1 MSHII
6 WLIYRPYDMDLF
18 NFISVRSI
26 LMLYPLLGFHEI
38 FVNCMHLKTGK
49 RLTVNQFLTGSIT
62 SVNRKWIINYFRFRY
77 SRRWTVIKCKYSKY
91 NGFLRYR
98 PSLITSQWRHLITYY
113 VMTSCG
119 TFEIVLASFEGFLVT
134 FMYCF
139 LNLEVQTELQRS
151 FRYWWWRADGQERFR
166 RWV

>member
-1 MSHII
+1 MVFLDIGLVSLRHSDVII
-6 WLIYRPYDMDLF
+6 
-18 NFISVRSI
+18 
-26 LMLYPLLGFHEI
+26 
-38 FVNCMHLKTGK
+38 
-49 RLTVNQFLTGSIT
+49 
-62 SVNRKWIINYFRFRY
+62 
-77 SRRWTVIKCKYSKY
+77 
-91 NGFLRYR
+91 
-98 PSLITSQWRHLITYY
+98 ITYY

-166 RWV
+166 R